1 MSLTAGAFTSDL
13 ELKEHNMFT
22 YPGAVE
28 SDIGWGTNYAL
39 TDISV
44 TGIPT
49 HGKSKMY
56 AAAGWHS
63 GRGPYESPVQFIN
76 DVKRTDKQ
84 RGVFGELSIDMSDTV
99 ELTLGA
105 RWYDI
110 KVDLEGSA
118 NASFSTGFGG
128 GDQQRYGTNLSQQF
142 NGPGGSTGTVSYTHL
157 TLPTKA

>member
-1 MSLTAGAFTSDL
+1 MTHEVRINADINDKMSITAGAFMSDL
-13 ELKEHNMFT
+13 ELLEHNMFT

-39 TDISV
+39 TDTSV
-44 TGIPT
+44 YGYQALMS
-49 HGKSKMY
+49 GGALKSKQY
-56 AAAGWHS
+56 AGAGWHS

-84 RGVFGELSIDMSDTV
+84 KGIFGELSIDLADDI

-110 KVDLEGSA
+110 AVDLEGSA

-128 GDQQRYGTNLSQQF
+128 GDQQRFGTNL
-142 NGPGGSTGTVSYTHL
+142 L
-157 TLPTKA
+157 